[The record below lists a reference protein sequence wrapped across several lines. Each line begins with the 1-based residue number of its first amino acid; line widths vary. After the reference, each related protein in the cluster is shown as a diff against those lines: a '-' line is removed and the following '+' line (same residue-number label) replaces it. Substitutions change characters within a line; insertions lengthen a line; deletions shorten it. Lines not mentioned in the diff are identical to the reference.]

1 MSHYRPWPYPRVIA
15 HRGGG
20 ILAPENTLAGL
31 REGVARGFR
40 GAEFDAMLAADGVPV
55 LIHDETLERTTT
67 GAGSVTAHTAAQL
80 AALDAGRWH
89 SPRFAGERVPTLEAA
104 LRYARAAGLWLNI
117 EIKPAKDR
125 AEPTG
130 LAVGLTVAR
139 LYADLLQPDGD
150 RANPA
155 ESADARVPLFSSFQP
170 QSLAAARAV
179 APNIPRGL
187 LVSRVPPDWRAQ
199 LEALGAV
206 ALHTNHKNLT
216 AAQAHEVKQ
225 AGYWLFCYTV
235 DEPARAREL
244 FDWGVDAICTDRI
257 DLIDPSLATV

>member
-1 MSHYRPWPYPRVIA
+1 MSHHQPWPYPRVIA

-20 ILAPENTLAGL
+20 TLAPENTLAGL

-67 GAGSVTAHTAAQL
+67 GRGDVSAHTAAQL

-89 SPRFAGERVPTLEAA
+89 SPRFAGEPVPSLEDA
-104 LRYARAAGLWLNI
+104 LRYARAAGLWLNV
-117 EIKPAKDR
+117 EIKPAKDQ

-139 LYADLLQPDGD
+139 AYADLLRPGGD
-150 RANPA
+150 RA
-155 ESADARVPLFSSFQP
+155 EHVDARAPLFSSFQP
-170 QSLAAARAV
+170 PALAAARAV

-187 LVSRVPPDWRAQ
+187 LLARVPPDWRAQ

-206 ALHTNHKNLT
+206 ALHTNHKHLT
-216 AAQAHEVKQ
+216 AAQAREVKQ

-235 DEPARAREL
+235 DEPARALEL

-257 DLIDPSLATV
+257 DSVVPTLGAA

>member
-1 MSHYRPWPYPRVIA
+1 MSHYQPWPYPRAIA

-20 ILAPENTLAGL
+20 TLAPENTLAGL

-67 GAGSVTAHTAAQL
+67 GRGNVTAHTAAQL
-80 AALDAGRWH
+80 AALDAGRWR
-89 SPRFAGERVPTLEAA
+89 SPRFAGEPVPSLDDA
-104 LRYARAAGLWLNI
+104 LRYARAVGLWLNI

-130 LAVGLTVAR
+130 LAVSLTVAR
-139 LYADLLQPDGD
+139 AYADLLQADGD
-150 RANPA
+150 RA
-155 ESADARVPLFSSFQP
+155 ERADARVPLFSSFQP
-170 QSLAAARAV
+170 QSLAAARAL
-179 APNIPRGL
+179 APKVPRGL
-187 LVSRVPPDWRAQ
+187 LASRVPPDWRAQ

-216 AAQAHEVKQ
+216 AAQAREVKQ

-235 DEPARAREL
+235 DEPARVREL
-244 FDWGVDAICTDRI
+244 FAWGVDAVCTDRI
-257 DLIDPSLATV
+257 DLVAPDPA